1 MNVETNKKAG
11 NKDRSMLHEHK
22 LDNDILE
29 TPTPVSSAS
38 APSTPKKTSLGFFVD
53 RIDNNEQAELDVLLT
68 RVSALLK

>member
-29 TPTPVSSAS
+29 TPPPGSSAS